1 MLTTTLAFSWIEPLL
16 AIARDK
22 KRLETADLPRMNH
35 HTRSKDLMESW
46 LEKRH
51 PKPLWAEVLLE
62 HRITLIIQWSLTL
75 VQAFGN
81 VAPTFVTYKIL
92 QLLERRTPGE
102 AVGSEAWIW
111 VLTLTLTTIAASWTE
126 AWLYWISW
134 SAIAIPIRAQLSTL
148 IFQKAMRRKD
158 VKGASSKSAKKSP
171 TEAETPTDTLA
182 DAAVTDKPEVVEEDT
197 DPKGKQS
204 TVNLIG
210 VDAKRV
216 SDFCS
221 FNNYFPG
228 CVFKLTVSFTF
239 LISII
244 GWKSLLAGF
253 AAMSLSLPINIYFSK
268 RYSSAT
274 ERLMKV
280 RDVKTAV
287 VTEALQ
293 GIE

>member
-1 MLTTTLAFSWIEPLL
+1 MNSWAE
-16 AIARDK
+16 K
-22 KRLETADLPRMNH
+22 Q
-35 HTRSKDLMESW
+35 HT
-46 LEKRH
+46 
-51 PKPLWAEVLLE
+51 KPLWAEVILA
-62 HRITLIIQWSLTL
+62 HKSTLAIQWALTL
-75 VQAFGN
+75 VQSFGN
-81 VAPTFVTYKIL
+81 VAPTFVTYNIL
-92 QLLERRTPGE
+92 RLLERRTPGE

-111 VLTLTLTTIAASWTE
+111 VLTLALTTISASWTE

-134 SAIAIPIRAQLSTL
+134 SGLAIPIRAQLSTL
-148 IFQKAMRRKD
+148 IFQKSMRRKD
-158 VKGASSKSAKKSP
+158 VKGASSKSVKKTP
-171 TEAETPTDTLA
+171 VEGETPTDTLV
-182 DAAVTDKPEVVEEDT
+182 DAAVSDKPEIIEEDT

-228 CVFKLTVSFTF
+228 CIFKLTVSFTF

-253 AAMSLSLPINIYFSK
+253 AAMSLSFPINIYFSK
-268 RYSSAT
+268 RYSAAT
-274 ERLMKV
+274 DRLMKV

-293 GIE
+293 GIILPNKAVAVINAIKVFAKSNSLL